1 MTKKRYPYLDLLKD
15 KKYFNRVELHEA
27 MNLVKG
33 SEIKEAA
40 FKARLQRLLVNGK
53 IMRVGRNAYKVLED
67 DLRQYTPTYSSLAE
81 EISIIVDYSFPNA
94 DYRIEE
100 LKQLNEFVPQP
111 YPKNI
116 IFLAIQ
122 EEMAPF
128 IFGLCRK
135 YYPGRVFLN
144 PNLKTF
150 KAIDQEEVI
159 VIRKIVTE
167 TPRGIEKKWYSRM
180 EVLLVDLVANPIW
193 FHYVDPRE
201 IKNIYEAAFDTYIID
216 ESTMFRY
223 AKRRGV
229 YNKIKEFID
238 DYTDIELNV
247 K

>member
-27 MNLVKG
+27 MNTIQG
-33 SEIKEAA
+33 YEIKEAA
-40 FKARLQRLLVNGK
+40 FKARLQRLLNNGK
-53 IMRVGRNAYKVLED
+53 IMRVGRNAYKILSD
-67 DLRQYTPTYSSLAE
+67 DLKQYAPQYSSLAQ

-94 DYRIEE
+94 DYRVEE
-100 LKQLNEFVPQP
+100 LVQMNEFLAQP

-116 IFLAIQ
+116 VFLAIQ

-150 KAIDQEEVI
+150 KQIDQDEVI

-167 TPRGIEKKWYSRM
+167 TPRGLEKKWHSRM
-180 EVLLVDLVANPIW
+180 ETLLVDIIANPIW
-193 FHYVDPRE
+193 FNHIDRSE
-201 IKNIYEAAFDTYIID
+201 IKAIYEAAFSTYIID

-229 YNKIKEFID
+229 YKKIKDFID
-238 DYTDIELNV
+238 AGTDIELNV